1 MNQSQT
7 FSQFRQRSIRKAQR
21 DNMGEI
27 IKMGVEQIEYRNKR
41 VPDTV
46 AVKNQRKGRNIPGT

>member
-27 IKMGVEQIEYRNKR
+27 IKMGVKQIEYRNKR
-41 VPDTV
+41 VPDTI
-46 AVKNQRKGRNIPGT
+46 AIENK